1 LKPLEFEERESQ
13 LEWRE
18 GMSQKQNTGRCEKPN
33 TCNNINLLTKT
44 PHTVQPPLLAN
55 PDKNLQAETHD
66 ILAPMVGK
74 VMKRVYRGELTASIL
89 AKLDQEDPDVAYA
102 LRQLEYK
109 NAEALIFETVESEYY
124 VFVHL
129 FECCEDVYIE
139 DIQGDLEDLVG
150 GPLLLAQEYTSE
162 TFQGPDSHDHKGFEV
177 WTFYHFA
184 THKGRVTVRWF
195 GSSNGWYSMKVSLL
209 QLHQDLLYHE
219 YDTFA

>member
-1 LKPLEFEERESQ
+1 
-13 LEWRE
+13 
-18 GMSQKQNTGRCEKPN
+18 
-33 TCNNINLLTKT
+33 
-44 PHTVQPPLLAN
+44 
-55 PDKNLQAETHD
+55 
-66 ILAPMVGK
+66 MVGK

-139 DIQGDLEDLVG
+139 DIQGNLEDLVG
-150 GPLLLAQEYTSE
+150 SPLLLAQEYTSE
-162 TFQGPDSHDHKGFEV
+162 TFQGPESNDHKGFEV

-209 QLHQDLLYHE
+209 QLHQNLLYHE